1 MARIPLLASFLSDR
15 VQLLRRFGLAA
26 QVDAVAGWGA
36 KPSGRKAELV
46 AQRLGVP
53 ALFLED
59 GFLRSFGTGL
69 HFPPLSIAVDQLGI
83 YYDST
88 RPSSLE
94 ALLESPDDVL
104 DGIAVEVMRAKAL
117 ILEHRLSKYNHAPDC
132 EKLDSASTGSARTDV
147 KRVLVIDQ
155 TAGDLSVSLGAAS
168 AETFADMLSAAY
180 AENPQAI
187 IYVKTHPE
195 VSSGR
200 KGGYLTHVQD
210 DERTVVLR
218 QAVNPLSL
226 IEQMDRV
233 YVVTSIMGFEALLA
247 GKPVSVF
254 GLPWYAGWGA
264 TDDRQQCA
272 RRTRK
277 RSVDELFAAAY
288 FHYTRYL
295 DPVTHRRGTIFD
307 VIGWLVRQREM
318 DGRFCV
324 NKVRFGALAKAGEQ
338 LNQ

>member
-1 MARIPLLASFLSDR
+1 VIGLASWGMARIPLLD
-15 VQLLRRFGLAA
+15 VLLADDVTKLVRFGRKS
-26 QVDAVAGWGA
+26 QFEMIAGWGA
-36 KPSGRKAELV
+36 KSSGRKAERQAL
-46 AQRLGVP
+46 LFGVP

-59 GFLRSFGTGL
+59 GFLRSYGTGE
-69 HFPPLSIAVDQLGI
+69 HFPPLSIVVDQLGI

-88 RPSSLE
+88 RHSSLE

-117 ILEHRLSKYNHAPDC
+117 VLEHRLSKYNHAPDC
-132 EKLDSASTGSARTDV
+132 EKLESASTGSARTDV
-147 KRVLVIDQ
+147 KRMLVIDQ

-168 AETFADMLSAAY
+168 AETFAAMLSAAY

-218 QAVNPLSL
+218 QAMNPLSL

-264 TDDRQQCA
+264 TDDRQHCA

-307 VIGWLVRQREM
+307 VIGWLVRQRGT
-318 DGRFCV
+318 DL
-324 NKVRFGALAKAGEQ
+324 ALK
-338 LNQ
+338 

>member
-1 MARIPLLASFLSDR
+1 MIGLTSSGMARIPLLASFLSDR
-15 VQLLRRFGLAA
+15 VQLLRRFGVAA
-26 QVDAVAGWGA
+26 PVDAVAGWGA
-36 KPSGRKAELV
+36 KPSGRRAV
-46 AQRLGVP
+46 VAAQRLGVP
-53 ALFLED
+53 VLFLED
-59 GFLRSFGTGL
+59 GFLRSFGTGA
-69 HFPPLSIAVDQLGI
+69 HFPPLSVVVDTLGI

-94 ALLESPDDVL
+94 GLLESLDDVL
-104 DGIAVEVMRAKAL
+104 VGIADEVMRAKAL
-117 ILEHRLSKYNHAPDC
+117 ILEHRLSKYNHAPLLGALPSQRSSHFNPLPLAG
-132 EKLDSASTGSARTDV
+132 EGV
-147 KRVLVIDQ
+147 ERVLVIDQ
-155 TAGDLSVSLGAAS
+155 TFGDMSVALGGANEA
-168 AETFADMLSAAY
+168 TFTAMLSAAR
-180 AENPQAI
+180 AENPNAT

-195 VSSGR
+195 VSAGK
-200 KGGYLTHVQD
+200 KGGYLTQVQD
-210 DERTVVLR
+210 DARTVALR
-218 QAVNPLSL
+218 AAANPLSL

-295 DPVTHRRGTIFD
+295 DPVTHERGTIFD
-307 VIGWLVRQREM
+307 VIEWLVRQLEM
-318 DGRFCV
+318 DARFV
-324 NKVRFGALAKAGEQ
+324 GE
-338 LNQ
+338 